1 MCFLLT
7 RSYNIYV
14 DELRSNKEVSSS
26 PFRVASGTI
35 NYHPRLNLYKY
46 KENN

>member
-26 PFRVASGTI
+26 PFRVASGDDQLSPSFKLI
-35 NYHPRLNLYKY
+35 
-46 KENN
+46 